1 MHEWGNDYTLRGNLI
16 FIHYFS
22 ASPHHGSYVP
32 KTKSFLSGV
41 VVSQIN
47 GMFRANST
55 IIGFIVNM
63 TSLFNKLCVQG
74 FNKGHLVSLLS
85 KLAIKASKSV

>member
-1 MHEWGNDYTLRGNLI
+1 MNEWGNDYTLRGNLI

-22 ASPHHGSYVP
+22 ASPHHGSNVP
-32 KTKSFLSGV
+32 KSFLSGV

-63 TSLFNKLCVQG
+63 ISLFNKLCVQG